1 MLDQISCSSFRNLE
15 IPHWQ
20 PGRGCHLVL
29 GPNGAGKTS
38 LLEAIYLL
46 ATTRSF
52 RTAQLLDCAHHGG
65 TEFHLQG
72 EIEGDQRVR
81 LEIGSGPQGRYRTLN
96 GSVTSLIDHL
106 RVLPV
111 VAWTGED
118 REILSGGP
126 EKRRRFLDQGIVGTR
141 PTALE
146 VLARFRR
153 TLFQKRQLLQGDGR
167 GLHSWNELMAAAAA
181 ELMGLRREYL
191 RSLSLALR
199 EILST
204 TDLDLPDMQL
214 EYRPS
219 IQVEDDDE
227 EEILQE
233 LAKASADERRERRP
247 LLGPQRDEV
256 AIGWGEHSVR
266 KVGSAGER
274 KVLGLLLTAAR
285 GRVLAM
291 SDRSPVY
298 LLDDAD
304 SELDEGRL
312 TSVWEAFR
320 KAEQVFISSSR
331 PGIWSMVPEA
341 VRWQLAAGRIGL
353 ENGSDKRS

>member
-1 MLDQISCSSFRNLE
+1 MLDQVSCSSFRNLDN
-15 IPHWQ
+15 PPWQ
-20 PGRGCHLVL
+20 PGSGCHLIL

-52 RTAQLLDCAHHGG
+52 RTAQLADCAHHSGS
-65 TEFHLQG
+65 EFHLQG
-72 EIEGDQRVR
+72 EIGGHQRVR
-81 LEIGSGPQGRYRTLN
+81 VEIGLGPGGRYRTVN
-96 GSVTSLIDHL
+96 GSVTSLVDHL

-118 REILSGGP
+118 REILSGPP

-141 PTALE
+141 PAALE
-146 VLARFRR
+146 TLARFRR
-153 TLFQKRQLLQGDGR
+153 TLSQKRQLLLGDDR
-167 GLHSWNELMAAAAA
+167 GLSSWNELMASVAA

-191 RSLSLALR
+191 ASLSKALD
-199 EILST
+199 EILSST
-204 TDLDLPDMQL
+204 KLELPDLRL

-219 IQVEDDDE
+219 IQVENDDE
-227 EEILQE
+227 QEILYE
-233 LAKASADERRERRP
+233 LEKVSVDERRERRL

-256 AIGWGEHSVR
+256 VIGWGEHNVR
-266 KVGSAGER
+266 KVGSAGEK

-285 GRVLAM
+285 GWVLGAM
-291 SDRSPVY
+291 DRAPVY

-312 TSVWEAFR
+312 ASVWQAF
-320 KAEQVFISSSR
+320 AGAGQVFISSSR
-331 PGIWSMVPEA
+331 PGIWSMIPEA
-341 VRWQLAAGRIGL
+341 VRWQLRGGRIGL
-353 ENGSDKRS
+353 G